1 MTTSNERITDLSST
15 GKLPRWFYTVFS
27 TVQCL
32 ERGRLEI
39 TLPDGRTF
47 VAEGKD
53 DGPVGIVHC
62 HNNKTWG
69 RTIRDGADIGFAE
82 AYVCLLYTSP
92 SPRDRG

>member
-1 MTTSNERITDLSST
+1 MTPTNERITDLKSAD
-15 GKLPRWFYTVFS
+15 KLPRWFHTVFS

-47 VAEGKD
+47 VAEGQD

-82 AYVCLLYTSP
+82 AYVDGWWSTP
-92 SPRDRG
+92 ER